1 MRKLRSR
8 TSERSNHSSA
18 SRRSDHCCRPTE
30 LKLVVCR
37 IVKTHINSAT
47 NINIKITINIK
58 IKINI
63 NIKIKINSYIN
74 ININIDTTLL
84 MMISVKKAMIRA
96 MATKAAMLVIPG
108 HWDHIDHFFGT
119 LIIFRWKWLW
129 ETNVFWAANIASFF
143 NAVINFPVFP
153 VCMHKR
159 R

>member
-18 SRRSDHCCRPTE
+18 SRRSDHCCRPTDLE
-30 LKLVVCR
+30 LVVR
-37 IVKTHINSAT
+37 SIVKTHINSAT
-47 NINIKITINIK
+47 NINIKIT
-58 IKINI
+58 I

-129 ETNVFWAANIASFF
+129 ETNAFWAANIASFF

>member
-1 MRKLRSR
+1 M
-8 TSERSNHSSA
+8 E
-18 SRRSDHCCRPTE
+18 
-30 LKLVVCR
+30 LVVCK

-74 ININIDTTLL
+74 NNINIDTTLL

-108 HWDHIDHFFGT
+108 H
-119 LIIFRWKWLW
+119 
-129 ETNVFWAANIASFF
+129 
-143 NAVINFPVFP
+143 
-153 VCMHKR
+153 
-159 R
+159 